1 MSEKLKEL
9 ARTIVSYSI
18 HVEKDEKVLITTQ
31 SLETREF
38 VSYLIEEIYKS
49 GGIPYV
55 KFNDPLWGSQL
66 AQGNTDKRIE
76 LLKTIQEQEVAL
88 YDSFIQIRYG
98 MNDYEEKNVS
108 PEMKRKLS
116 KALLKSSDIRVNE
129 RKWVLLNYPSLLD
142 AHKANMTTHDFIKFA
157 LDVMTVNYQNMHEL
171 IQPLK
176 NLMDK
181 TDKVR
186 IVAPGTDLTFSIKGM
201 KSIPC
206 TGEKNIPDGE
216 LYSAPVKTS
225 VNGKI
230 TYNTPSPY
238 LGNVYH
244 HVSLD
249 FKDGKIIKAT
259 CDEDDQKLNEI
270 FDTDEGARYVGEFS
284 LGFNPKILH
293 PMGDILYDEKI
304 LGSLHFTPGQAYK
317 DCYNGNDSGIH
328 WDMVLIQRKDYGG
341 GEIYFDDVLIRKDGM
356 FVLEELKLLNFDYH
370 GGELCI
376 INNI

>member
-341 GEIYFDDVLIRKDGM
+341 G
-356 FVLEELKLLNFDYH
+356 
-370 GGELCI
+370 
-376 INNI
+376 